1 MKRKLIDIKAI
12 NQLMRMNSKL
22 LQIQDDYKLPEQ
34 IETDIIQLHFQLT
47 DIIKELKNNKD
58 Y

>member
-1 MKRKLIDIKAI
+1 MKRKPIDIKAI

-34 IETDIIQLHFQLT
+34 IETDIIQLHFQLN
-47 DIIKELKNNKD
+47 DIIKELKDNKD

>member
-1 MKRKLIDIKAI
+1 
-12 NQLMRMNSKL
+12 MRMNGKL

-47 DIIKELKNNKD
+47 DIIKELKDNKD